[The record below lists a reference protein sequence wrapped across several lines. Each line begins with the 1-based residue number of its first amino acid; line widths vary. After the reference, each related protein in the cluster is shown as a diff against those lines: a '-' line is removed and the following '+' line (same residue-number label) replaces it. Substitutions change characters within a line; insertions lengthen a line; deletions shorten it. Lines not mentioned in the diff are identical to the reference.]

1 MKKSGGSHSSLKL
14 TRTIPLRNTM
24 QHIEQKIQSHID
36 SGAFVGLSLAMI
48 QNGAVTYSRGFG
60 VTSVEEGGVPLSANT
75 LFNIGS
81 ITKVLTGAL
90 IMRLVEQGRLDLDS
104 PVIAYIPEFR
114 FSDDDWGSRV
124 TLRHLLS
131 HTSGLPPAGKDWG
144 PRNADALER
153 YVWDELSKHSFL
165 AAPGRIHT
173 YSNTALVM
181 AGYLAEVVTGQA
193 FDEVLQEIVLEPLG
207 MAHTTFDHTVAMT
220 YPLALPH
227 AMSDDGRVSVT
238 HRFVDNL
245 SGHPSG
251 FSFSNTSDLTKL
263 ALMFLNNGV
272 SDQKAFLSPA
282 SIRTMHSAIASQHM
296 MGAGHPFAHISR
308 EYGITFMLGEYKG
321 HRIARHGGMSQ
332 SFNNFFE
339 LFPEQRSGVIVLTNF
354 ADDAALIELI
364 VTLYDEV
371 LGLPHEGIVYHKPVA
386 LPVTDS
392 ISHYWPRYEG
402 HYLNPSYG
410 SSIVE
415 IRGQG
420 GQLTLVR
427 AEDILPLQPLGDHQY
442 FGQIEESRIPIAFL
456 LEEDGSVQHI
466 SISGTPYSRIELDSQ
481 FVPSPDQW
489 LAYVGTHEDF
499 KDPAGLQLLHINI
512 ADGQLTAALWGDI
525 SSCRPLSNTCFLSGH
540 GLIEF
545 TMEEGTPV
553 AIVGRAAHYRRIS
566 TRDRK

>member
-1 MKKSGGSHSSLKL
+1 
-14 TRTIPLRNTM
+14 
-24 QHIEQKIQSHID
+24 
-36 SGAFVGLSLAMI
+36 MI

-60 VTSVEEGGVPLSANT
+60 VTSVEESGVPISANT

-81 ITKVLTGAL
+81 ITKVLTGTL
-90 IMRLVEQGRLDLDS
+90 IMCLVEQGRLDLEA
-104 PVIAYIPEFR
+104 PVIIYIPEFR
-114 FSDDDWGSRV
+114 FSDEDWGRRV

-193 FDEVLQEIVLEPLG
+193 FDEALQEIVLEPLG
-207 MAHTTFDHTVAMT
+207 MTHTTFDHTVAMT

-282 SIRTMHSAIASQHM
+282 SIRTMHM

-321 HRIARHGGMSQ
+321 TALRGM
-332 SFNNFFE
+332 
-339 LFPEQRSGVIVLTNF
+339 G
-354 ADDAALIELI
+354 A
-364 VTLYDEV
+364 
-371 LGLPHEGIVYHKPVA
+371 
-386 LPVTDS
+386 
-392 ISHYWPRYEG
+392 
-402 HYLNPSYG
+402 
-410 SSIVE
+410 
-415 IRGQG
+415 
-420 GQLTLVR
+420 
-427 AEDILPLQPLGDHQY
+427 
-442 FGQIEESRIPIAFL
+442 
-456 LEEDGSVQHI
+456 
-466 SISGTPYSRIELDSQ
+466 
-481 FVPSPDQW
+481 
-489 LAYVGTHEDF
+489 
-499 KDPAGLQLLHINI
+499 
-512 ADGQLTAALWGDI
+512 
-525 SSCRPLSNTCFLSGH
+525 
-540 GLIEF
+540 
-545 TMEEGTPV
+545 
-553 AIVGRAAHYRRIS
+553 
-566 TRDRK
+566 